1 MILVSLKGN
10 RREKIQWNLWIE
22 GTYGSQKICPL
33 LRDVCYWEVILKRL
47 PHFELY
53 VLSAIPGMSAVW
65 DIRYWEVSLYI
76 NISTVIDIL
85 FSVKVSQNAR
95 LFSSWSCTYNDS
107 NLCKSSSTS
116 FLTSWKWNKS
126 CKVFNTIAISVELGF
141 TKGYI
146 IIFINVFVSGP
157 FPMSLKA
164 WHFLPKLLTLSFH
177 FNEAMLLLE
186 RCWCN

>member
-1 MILVSLKGN
+1 M
-10 RREKIQWNLWIE
+10 
-22 GTYGSQKICPL
+22 
-33 LRDVCYWEVILKRL
+33 

-85 FSVKVSQNAR
+85 FSVKIVKMLDCFLAGHAHN
-95 LFSSWSCTYNDS
+95 NDS

-116 FLTSWKWNKS
+116 FLTSLKRNKF
-126 CKVFNTIAISVELGF
+126 CKVFNTFVISVELGF

-157 FPMSLKA
+157 FPMFLKA
-164 WHFLPKLLTLSFH
+164 WHFSPKLFTLSFQ

-186 RCWCN
+186 RRWCN

>member
-1 MILVSLKGN
+1 M
-10 RREKIQWNLWIE
+10 
-22 GTYGSQKICPL
+22 
-33 LRDVCYWEVILKRL
+33 

-85 FSVKVSQNAR
+85 FSVKISQNAR

-116 FLTSWKWNKS
+116 FLTSLKRNKF
-126 CKVFNTIAISVELGF
+126 CKVFNTFVISVELGF

-157 FPMSLKA
+157 FLCLWKPDTSRLN
-164 WHFLPKLLTLSFH
+164 FLHWVFTLMRPCYCLNDVDAINIRISGMNSMIQWKTSF
-177 FNEAMLLLE
+177 ECS
-186 RCWCN
+186 R